1 MKIIQAI
8 EKREDVSPQE
18 GTREYG
24 DGSFFNSGI
33 RFSVRRFFAP
43 VVGLFLVG
51 SPTAVLRRI
60 RSVIINAF
68 KAHIRRTRTH
78 VCKEIFKRIP
88 PTITN
93 RNSTCSVF
101 VVAGMVLIVTSAF
114 HRAPSTVFRRCLPAT
129 GLSMRPLDLASDFP
143 LITTAS
149 NGFAASEF
157 VTRYSFE
164 FPAIAFA
171 RPNGSSINRFTP
183 LMRPDYNQSAEFL
196 SFQINEA
203 FQLSHK
209 SNIQR
214 QQI

>member
-101 VVAGMVLIVTSAF
+101 VVAGMVLIVTWAF

-129 GLSMRPLDLASDFP
+129 GLSMRPFGLASHFP
-143 LITTAS
+143 VITTART
-149 NGFAASEF
+149 GFAASALP
-157 VTRYSFE
+157 TRYPFE
-164 FPAIAFA
+164 CPRTAFA
-171 RPNGSSINRFTP
+171 RPDGASIKRFKPT
-183 LMRPDYNQSAEFL
+183 LMPHS
-196 SFQINEA
+196 
-203 FQLSHK
+203 
-209 SNIQR
+209 
-214 QQI
+214 

>member
-1 MKIIQAI
+1 MKTVMAI
-8 EKREDVSPQE
+8 EKREDTSPGE
-18 GTREYG
+18 G
-24 DGSFFNSGI
+24 GSFFSSDI
-33 RFSVRRFFAP
+33 RFSVRRSFAP
-43 VVGLFLVG
+43 VVGLFFVG
-51 SPTAVLRRI
+51 SPTAVFKRI
-60 RSVIINAF
+60 RSVIIDAF

-114 HRAPSTVFRRCLPAT
+114 HRAPSAVFRRCLPMT
-129 GLSMRPLDLASDFP
+129 GLSMRPLDLASDFS
-143 LITTAS
+143 LITTAR
-149 NGFAASEF
+149 NGFAAPEL
-157 VTRYSFE
+157 VTGYPFE
-164 FPAIAFA
+164 FSTIAFA

-183 LMRPDYNQSAEFL
+183 LMRSDYNQSAEFL

-214 QQI
+214 QQT